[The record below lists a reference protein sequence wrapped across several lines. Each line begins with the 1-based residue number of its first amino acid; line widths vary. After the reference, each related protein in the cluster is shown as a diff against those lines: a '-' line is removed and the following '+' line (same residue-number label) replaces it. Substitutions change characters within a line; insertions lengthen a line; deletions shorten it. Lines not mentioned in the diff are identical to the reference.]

1 MTSTLWRIA
10 LGSLWSR
17 RFTVVLTLVTI
28 AVSVALLLGVERLRQ
43 DARQSFLRTVSGIDL
58 VVGARAHPVQ
68 LMLYSVFRLGEAT
81 NNISWNAYQAVAN
94 QPGVGWTVPISLGDS
109 HRGYRVVG
117 TTAGYFD
124 HVRYAGDQPLVMAQ
138 GKRFD
143 GLFDAVVGAAV
154 ARDLGYAPGERIVLA
169 HGTSTANPNLHDD
182 RPFTVSGVLAPT
194 GTPIDH
200 AIYVSLEAI
209 EAIHMNWR
217 AGTRIGT
224 APDPDT
230 IDPARLQPRTITAFY
245 VGLERRM
252 AVFAVQRWVNE
263 YRAEPMTAVLP
274 GVALQQ
280 LWGLLGTAER
290 ALTIT
295 AACVVLTGLLGLLAV
310 LLATL
315 EERRREMAILRAV
328 GASPR
333 HVAGLLLWEAALLAV
348 LGTAVGYVLLQGA
361 AAALAPWLQ
370 AQYGLLLSVGLP
382 GANEWRLMGLV
393 VASAL
398 AVSCVPALLAYR
410 HSVADGITV
419 KH

>member
-1 MTSTLWRIA
+1 MTGALWRIA

-81 NNISWNAYQAVAN
+81 NNISWEAYQAVAS

-117 TTAGYFD
+117 TTSAYFD
-124 HVRYAGDQPLVMAQ
+124 HVRYAGDQPLAMAE
-138 GKRFD
+138 GRRFE

-154 ARDLGYAPGERIVLA
+154 ARELGYAPGESIVLA
-169 HGTSTANPNLHDD
+169 HGTAAANPNLHDD
-182 RPFTVSGVLAPT
+182 RPFTVTGVLAPT

-224 APDPDT
+224 APAPDT

-245 VGLERRM
+245 VGLERRL

-290 ALTIT
+290 ALTLT

-333 HVAGLLLWEAALLAV
+333 HVAGLLLWEAAVLAV
-348 LGTAVGYVLLQGA
+348 AGTAMGYILLQGA
-361 AAALAPWLQ
+361 GAALAPWLQ
-370 AQYGLLLSVGLP
+370 AQYGLLLSLGLP
-382 GANEWRLMGLV
+382 DANAWRLMGLV

-410 HSVADGITV
+410 HSVADGITA

>member
-1 MTSTLWRIA
+1 MIGALSRIA
-10 LGSLWSR
+10 VGSLWSR
-17 RFTVVLTLVTI
+17 RFTVMLTLITM

-81 NNISWNAYQAVAN
+81 NNISWNAYQAVAE
-94 QPGVGWTVPISLGDS
+94 QPGIGWTVPISLGDS

-117 TTAGYFD
+117 TTTGYFD
-124 HVRYAGDQPLVMAQ
+124 HVHYAGDRALSFAQ
-138 GKRFD
+138 GQPFE

-154 ARDLGYAPGERIVLA
+154 ARDLGYSPGEKIVLA
-169 HGTSTANPNLHDD
+169 HGTSAANPNLHDD

-224 APDPDT
+224 APDPSS

-252 AVFAVQRWVNE
+252 AVFGVQRWVNE

-280 LWGLLGTAER
+280 LWALLGTAER

-333 HVAGLLLWEAALLAV
+333 HVAGLLLWEAALLAI
-348 LGTAVGYVLLQGA
+348 LGTVAGYALLQGA
-361 AAALAPWLQ
+361 AAMLAPWLQ

-382 GANEWRLMGLV
+382 SITEWRLMGLV
-393 VASAL
+393 VACAL